1 MPDILAISLWQPWA
15 HLIAIGAKRFETRS
29 WSTRFRGMMAIHAG
43 QKWSQRMAR
52 QCYEAP
58 FHDAL
63 KAGGIIFRPG
73 NADWLQWV
81 DGLAFGAVIAVAD
94 LVEVWPTEKLG
105 TQAVEDSLPADLIIG
120 LQERAFGDFRHGR
133 YAWQYENVIRLPEPI
148 PCAGKQGLFVPPAE
162 VMDRIMEL
170 V

>member
-94 LVEVWPTEKLG
+94 LVEVWPIEQLG

-120 LQERAFGDFRHGR
+120 LQERAFGDFTPGR

-148 PCAGKQGLFVPPAE
+148 HCPGKQGLWAPPAE
-162 VMDRIMEL
+162 VLDRIMEL